1 MKKFTSVVLIAAL
14 TTTLAA
20 SLTACGSTQNQSQQ
34 SSQAEAAQ
42 QTSVTQYPVTITT
55 YDASGREITQTFDK
69 APERIVTNNLSATE
83 TLIELGLGDKIVG
96 MMNPDNTITSKYK
109 DSIEKINKLGDKKS
123 ISKEVILSAAPD
135 IVVGRAA
142 MFSEKSLGAYT
153 DWNNNGIN
161 VYAQGASVTTGNV
174 ELTSVIQDVKNLGI
188 IFNVQD
194 KANAYADELQKKYD
208 AAVAKAGSS
217 S

>member
-20 SLTACGSTQNQSQQ
+20 SLTACGSTQAQSQEN
-34 SSQAEAAQ
+34 SQAGVSQ
-42 QTSVTQYPVTITT
+42 QASVTQYPVTITT
-55 YDASGREITQTFDK
+55 YDASGKEITQTFDK

-96 MMNPDNTITSKYK
+96 MMNPDNVVTSKYK
-109 DSIEKINKLGDKKS
+109 DSVEKINKLGDKKS
-123 ISKEVILSAAPD
+123 ISKEVILSATPD
-135 IVVGRAA
+135 IVVGRVA

-161 VYAQGASVTTGNV
+161 VYAQGASVTKGNV
-174 ELTSVIQDVKNLGI
+174 ELTSVCLLYTSPSPRD
-188 IFNVQD
+188 
-194 KANAYADELQKKYD
+194 
-208 AAVAKAGSS
+208 
-217 S
+217 

>member
-96 MMNPDNTITSKYK
+96 MMNPHNTITSKYK

-142 MFSEKSLGAYT
+142 MFS
-153 DWNNNGIN
+153 
-161 VYAQGASVTTGNV
+161 
-174 ELTSVIQDVKNLGI
+174 
-188 IFNVQD
+188 
-194 KANAYADELQKKYD
+194 
-208 AAVAKAGSS
+208 
-217 S
+217 